1 MTSTFR
7 LGRVAGV
14 EIGCHWSWL
23 LVVALITW
31 SLAEGVFPTTNPG
44 LADATYVAMAAV
56 AVPLFF
62 GALLLHEL
70 GHAVTAQR
78 EGMEI
83 DGITLWVF
91 GGVARFKGRFPSAGA
106 EFRIAVAGPLVTLV
120 IGALCLGIAVLAPLP
135 AAVDGT
141 LHWLGYINLVLLVFN
156 LMPAFPLDGGRVLR
170 AALWQ
175 RSGDYGEATRSA
187 AALGRGFG
195 QMLIIG
201 GLLLAITGAVIGGF
215 WFVFIGWF
223 VIAAAEAEAAEA
235 SARAALHGL
244 RVADAMVAAPVTVDT
259 AMPLDVFVD
268 DVFLRHRYTAYPVL
282 ERDRPTGLVTFRDAG
297 ATARAAWPTETVGAH
312 RHHLRD
318 VLVLHPEQPLEDVW
332 PELLQHPLR
341 RALVTGDDGML
352 AGLLSSTDVM
362 RILELGDRSPGS
374 TLPPSPAPKTAPPSS
389 PTGWASA
396 TRTPPGSS
404 TAARS

>member
-1 MTSTFR
+1 MSSTFR

-44 LADATYVAMAAV
+44 LSDATYLAMAAV

-106 EFRIAVAGPLVTLV
+106 EFRIAIAGPLVTLV
-120 IGALCLGIAVLAPLP
+120 IGAACLAIAVLAPLP
-135 AAVDGT
+135 PAVDGT

-235 SARAALHGL
+235 SARAALAGM
-244 RVADAMVAAPVTVDT
+244 RVADAMVAAPVVVDA
-259 AMPLDVFVD
+259 AMPLDAFVD
-268 DVFLRHRYTAYPVL
+268 DVFLHHRHTAYPVL
-282 ERDRPTGLVTFRDAG
+282 EHDRPTGLVTFRDAA

-318 VLVLHPEQPLEDVW
+318 VLVLHPGQPLEDVW

-341 RALVTGDDGML
+341 RALVTDDDGAL

-362 RILELGDRSPGS
+362 RILELGDRSPAS
-374 TLPPSPAPKTAPPSS
+374 TLPASPAPTTAPRSS
-389 PTGWASA
+389 PTGWA
-396 TRTPPGSS
+396 
-404 TAARS
+404 

>member
-44 LADATYVAMAAV
+44 LSDATYLAMAFV

-78 EGMEI
+78 EGMAI

-120 IGALCLGIAVLAPLP
+120 IGTVCLAAAVLVPLP
-135 AAVDGT
+135 PAVDGT

-235 SARAALHGL
+235 SARAALAGM
-244 RVADAMVAAPVTVDT
+244 RVADAMVAAPVVVDT
-259 AMPLDVFVD
+259 AMPLDAFVD
-268 DVFLRHRYTAYPVL
+268 DVFLHHRHTAYPVL
-282 ERDRPTGLVTFRDAG
+282 EGDRPTGLVTFRDAA
-297 ATARAAWPTETVGAH
+297 ATARAAWTTETVGAH

-318 VLVLHPEQPLEDVW
+318 VLVLQPGQPLEDVW
-332 PELLQHPLR
+332 PDLLQHPLR
-341 RALVTGDDGML
+341 RALVTNDDGTL

-362 RILELGDRSPGS
+362 RILELGDRTPGGAK
-374 TLPPSPAPKTAPPSS
+374 PAAAPAGP
-389 PTGWASA
+389 AL
-396 TRTPPGSS
+396 
-404 TAARS
+404 AR

>member
-44 LADATYVAMAAV
+44 LSDATYLAMAFV

-78 EGMEI
+78 EGMAI

-120 IGALCLGIAVLAPLP
+120 IGTVCLAAAVLVPLP
-135 AAVDGT
+135 PAVDGT

-235 SARAALHGL
+235 SARAALAGM
-244 RVADAMVAAPVTVDT
+244 RVADAMVAAPVVVDT
-259 AMPLDVFVD
+259 AMPLDAFVD
-268 DVFLRHRYTAYPVL
+268 DVFLHHRHTAYPVL
-282 ERDRPTGLVTFRDAG
+282 EGDRPTGLVTFRDAA

-318 VLVLHPEQPLEDVW
+318 VLVLQPGQPLEDVW
-332 PELLQHPLR
+332 PDLLQHPLR
-341 RALVTGDDGML
+341 RALVTNDDGTL

-362 RILELGDRSPGS
+362 RILELGDRTPGGAK
-374 TLPPSPAPKTAPPSS
+374 PAAAPAGP
-389 PTGWASA
+389 AL
-396 TRTPPGSS
+396 
-404 TAARS
+404 AR